1 MKDLSEIRE
10 HYAHLE
16 LEGKENYT
24 VKKGKF
30 TRKVDDKTAD
40 KMKKQGWKI
49 IAKEET
55 VVESDLTEGP
65 YVASYNIIFDIILK
79 DLKKEMEEAYKKG
92 KIEIINNIAR
102 LAKHK
107 VSDKE
112 QQKGKL
118 WLNNKGN

>member
-10 HYAHLE
+10 HYSKLE
-16 LEGKENYT
+16 LDEVEA
-24 VKKGKF
+24 
-30 TRKVDDKTAD
+30 KVAEEK
-40 KMKKQGWKI
+40 
-49 IAKEET
+49 AKLEARYS
-55 VVESDLTEGP
+55 ESDLTEGP
-65 YVASYNIIFDIILK
+65 YVASYMVIFDIILK